1 MKKQINEADTD
12 SSNNNKNCKER
23 KLFVGCLPKSL
34 SRACLVHHFSQYGT
48 VSDFE
53 FKVVPQKDG
62 KSKLIN
68 AVLTCSST
76 EMKDSIIRQPNLIEG
91 HKLKIVP
98 YLDPSELQGILSSTR
113 SRKIYIKRL
122 PAEFDNATLKR
133 YFSKYGAVQKA
144 YCVEGTRKRKNLKY
158 GYVIFREEK
167 TLNLLPEKGFP
178 FNDEFI
184 TWTSFEKKQENFKKA
199 ENEDLIGAG
208 VDSNGSVNGVAI
220 DQKSSGG
227 EREEMREEEENKL
240 SNLQDSKK
248 ETPDFRSSDKGNFD
262 KLKKKKKKKKK
273 KRPKKKKLKVK
284 MQIDHDLKPGKIR
297 YHQVFNQFEIGDY
310 HYAEVKFRPM
320 ERIGGRTHHYS
331 NGAGSEWIHRSLD
344 TNSSYDH
351 PNGHGPDGAL
361 YFSAQLGNAG
371 ALDYSSYYNGNRFT

>member
-34 SRACLVHHFSQYGT
+34 SRACLVNHFSQYGA

-53 FKVVPQKDG
+53 FNVVPQKDG

-76 EMKDSIIRQPNLIEG
+76 EMKDFILEQPNLIEG

-122 PAEFDNATLKR
+122 PAEFDNATLKN
-133 YFSKYGAVQKA
+133 YFLKYGAVQKA

-167 TLNLLPEKGFP
+167 TLNLLPEEGFP
-178 FNDEFI
+178 FNDELI
-184 TWTSFEKKQENFKKA
+184 TWTSFEKKQENFKKVDM
-199 ENEDLIGAG
+199 EEINGEGE
-208 VDSNGSVNGVAI
+208 DSNGSINGVALAVNSF
-220 DQKSSGG
+220 QKEKEVMQ
-227 EREEMREEEENKL
+227 ERGKQLVN
-240 SNLQDSKK
+240 NLQDSQKDS
-248 ETPDFRSSDKGNFD
+248 PCLQSSDRGNTE

-273 KRPKKKKLKVK
+273 KRTKKRKVK
-284 MQIDHDLKPGKIR
+284 IKLQIDHDLRPGKIR

-310 HYAEVKFRPM
+310 HYAEVKFRPR

-331 NGAGSEWIHRSLD
+331 NGVYNQWNHRSTESNSYYGHPSGHNPHAALQINAAF
-344 TNSSYDH
+344 TN
-351 PNGHGPDGAL
+351 GRAM
-361 YFSAQLGNAG
+361 
-371 ALDYSSYYNGNRFT
+371 DYSSYYNGYRFA